1 MVSLSF
7 SNLIYQDG
15 IIIDNKNNQKVS
27 HEELI
32 NMLDNDE
39 NLNSFLLAN
48 FLNKYA
54 ETGNEYVKIIKKI
67 IQQNSLTD
75 FDDVKIL
82 PTSLKLKKLI

>member
-1 MVSLSF
+1 M
-7 SNLIYQDG
+7 
-15 IIIDNKNNQKVS
+15 
-27 HEELI
+27 
-32 NMLDNDE
+32 
-39 NLNSFLLAN
+39 AN

-67 IQQNSLTD
+67 IKQNSLTD